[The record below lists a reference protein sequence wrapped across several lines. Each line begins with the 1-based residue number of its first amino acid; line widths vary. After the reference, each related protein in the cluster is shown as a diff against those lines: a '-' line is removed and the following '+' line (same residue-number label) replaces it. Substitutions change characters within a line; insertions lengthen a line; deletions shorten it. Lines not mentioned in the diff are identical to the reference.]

1 MRLKS
6 ASVISTE
13 IAVICSRDCKLLIV
27 MTRLPFVGLRL
38 VGDQAIRPA
47 VWRCVKI
54 WTVLPWHHSCSKKSA
69 RGGLGGSW
77 PPFYIRITQPVP
89 AGCTDRAP
97 ESRRCAP
104 CAPLVGGKE
113 ESRWRGGF
121 RRLVLGRVDW
131 LAQPIC
137 QIWHKSVSAVLRELF
152 QLCFS
157 RCAGLAASLRPRFGG
172 SGRLYDAQRSCR
184 RGSQISS
191 DKKGPAEAGLSVL
204 GVTLRNDFGVSRS
217 GTIAGAGIGS
227 TKKSP
232 ARRRG

>member
-1 MRLKS
+1 S
-6 ASVISTE
+6 S
-13 IAVICSRDCKLLIV
+13 
-27 MTRLPFVGLRL
+27 
-38 VGDQAIRPA
+38 
-47 VWRCVKI
+47 
-54 WTVLPWHHSCSKKSA
+54 
-69 RGGLGGSW
+69 
-77 PPFYIRITQPVP
+77 
-89 AGCTDRAP
+89 
-97 ESRRCAP
+97 
-104 CAPLVGGKE
+104 
-113 ESRWRGGF
+113 
-121 RRLVLGRVDW
+121 RVDW

-217 GTIAGAGIGS
+217 GTIAGAGIGRVMVGPVGLATNPTRS
-227 TKKSP
+227 RSRPNTSELG
-232 ARRRG
+232 RRQAAFGV